1 VVKIAKAAAIKM
13 IKKFFTVL
21 VVLISCFIFSAESPA
36 SAADKEVITVA
47 AASSFSYALTE
58 IKAGFEANGKVRL
71 RLVFGSSGLLARQIQ
86 GGAPFDVF
94 ISANSGFMDDLVSS
108 GAVGADAVS
117 YFARGALVLVIPE
130 KTVDNVTE
138 LKSLLDKKT
147 RRVAIANPTHA
158 PYGRAA
164 VEALKK
170 MGLFKKIRKKLVY
183 GENVRQALQFVE
195 SGNASAGFIALSIA
209 KRPGIK
215 AIAVDPS
222 LYNPIE
228 QTVAVV
234 KSTTRG
240 KAAEDFIGY
249 LTGAEGM
256 RILRKYGF
264 KRP

>member
-1 VVKIAKAAAIKM
+1 MMKKIVTLLAA
-13 IKKFFTVL
+13 
-21 VVLISCFIFSAESPA
+21 LIVPFIFLSASA
-36 SAADKEVITVA
+36 VSAADKEVITVA

-58 IKAGFEANGKVRL
+58 MKAGFEANGRRGV

-94 ISANSGFMDDLVSS
+94 ISANSGFMDDLVNS
-108 GAVGADAVS
+108 GAVDADS
-117 YFARGALVLVIPE
+117 MRSFARGVLVLAVRNE
-130 KTVDNVTE
+130 AGDNIRG
-138 LKSLLDKKT
+138 LKSLLDKRI
-147 RRVAIANPTHA
+147 RRVAIANPSHA

-170 MGLFKKIRKKLVY
+170 MGLLEKIRKKLVY

-215 AIAVDPS
+215 TIVVDPS

-234 KSTTRG
+234 KTTAHG
-240 KAAEDFIGY
+240 KAAEEFIDY

-264 KRP
+264 KKP

>member
-1 VVKIAKAAAIKM
+1 VVKIAKTDVIKM
-13 IKKFFTVL
+13 IKNFFTIL
-21 VVLISCFIFSAESPA
+21 IVLISCFIYSAESPA

-58 IKAGFEANGKVRL
+58 IKAGFEANGRSRV

-108 GAVGADAVS
+108 GAVGADS
-117 YFARGALVLVIPE
+117 MRSFARGVLVLAAGKE
-130 KTVDNVTE
+130 DSDNIKG
-138 LKSLLDKKT
+138 LKSLLDKKI
-147 RRVAIANPTHA
+147 RRVAIANPAHA

-164 VEALKK
+164 VEVLKK
-170 MGLFKKIRKKLVY
+170 TGLLEKIRKKLVY

-228 QTVAVV
+228 QSAAVV
-234 KSTTRG
+234 KTTAHG

-264 KRP
+264 KKP

>member
-1 VVKIAKAAAIKM
+1 M
-13 IKKFFTVL
+13 IKKFFTLL
-21 VVLISCFIFSAESPA
+21 VVLISCFIYSAESPA
-36 SAADKEVITVA
+36 SAADREVITVA

-58 IKAGFEANGKVRL
+58 IKAGFEANGRRRV

-108 GAVGADAVS
+108 GAVVTDS
-117 YFARGALVLVIPE
+117 MRSFARGALVLAVRNE
-130 KTVDNVTE
+130 AGDNVTE
-138 LKSLLDKKT
+138 LKSLLDKKI
-147 RRVAIANPTHA
+147 RKVAIANPAHA

-164 VEALKK
+164 VEVLKK
-170 MGLFKKIRKKLVY
+170 TGLLEKIRKKLVY

-228 QTVAVV
+228 QTAAVV
-234 KSTTRG
+234 KTTAHG

-256 RILRKYGF
+256 DILRKYGF